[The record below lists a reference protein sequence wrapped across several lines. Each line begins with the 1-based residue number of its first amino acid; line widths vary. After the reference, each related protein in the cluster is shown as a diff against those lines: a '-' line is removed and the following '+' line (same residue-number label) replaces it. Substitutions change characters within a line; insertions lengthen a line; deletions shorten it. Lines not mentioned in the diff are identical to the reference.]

1 MPENHI
7 AFFER
12 QDCLVNL
19 AGDYHYLS
27 AGYYL
32 SQDLEDQGKDIHPT
46 PKEAIDGYT
55 VPLFLEK
62 AKLAELPVPSYY
74 ITNDYFE
81 PPVVVDAVNPFM
93 VRQSIVRKEGHQD
106 RVARSLTRNY
116 TYAICCQVIPDD
128 ARVADFRAVLGWSVA
143 PQYRSLAASVWEVFH
158 IPLASVRVIMPRN
171 GKPLLSA
178 IRPLPRNRLNSRER
192 GHVDQQVQWL
202 T

>member
-1 MPENHI
+1 MAEHHI
-7 AFFER
+7 AYLEG

-32 SQDLEDQGKDIHPT
+32 SQDLENQGKNIHPT
-46 PKEAIDGYT
+46 PREVMDAYI

-62 AKLAELPVPSYY
+62 ARLAELPIPTYY

-93 VRQSIVRKEGHQD
+93 MRQSIVRKEGHQE
-106 RVARSLTRNY
+106 RVTKSLTRNY
-116 TYAICCQVIPDD
+116 TYAICCQVLPVE
-128 ARVADFRAVLGWSVA
+128 ARVADFRAALGWSVA
-143 PQYRSLAASVWEVFH
+143 PQYRSLAASIWEVFR
-158 IPLASVRVIMPRN
+158 IPLALVRVIMPRN
-171 GKPLLSA
+171 GTPLLSA
-178 IRPLPRNRLNSRER
+178 IRPLPQNRLNSRER
-192 GHVDQQVQWL
+192 GHVDQQVRWL